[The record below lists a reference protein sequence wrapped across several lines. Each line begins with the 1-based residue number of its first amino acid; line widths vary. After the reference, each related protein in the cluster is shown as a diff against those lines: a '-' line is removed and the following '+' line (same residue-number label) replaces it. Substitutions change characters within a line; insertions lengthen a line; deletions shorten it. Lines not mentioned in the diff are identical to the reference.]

1 MWVNYEMAC
10 VNNQYFEFQEMQL
23 NWSIYRPKMVLINWI
38 IDRAD
43 LALSVYFK
51 ISELTFYMPRNVGL
65 STAIAIVS
73 FS

>member
-1 MWVNYEMAC
+1 MAC
-10 VNNQYFEFQEMQL
+10 GNNQYFEFQEMQL
-23 NWSIYRPKMVLINWI
+23 NWSIYRAKMVLNNWL

-43 LALSVYFK
+43 LALSVYFL
-51 ISELTFYMPRNVGL
+51 ICELRNVCL

>member
-1 MWVNYEMAC
+1 MVC
-10 VNNQYFEFQEMQL
+10 VNNQYFEFQEKQL
-23 NWSIYRPKMVLINWI
+23 KLSIYRTKMVLINWL

-43 LALSVYFK
+43 LALPVYFK

-65 STAIAIVS
+65 STAIATVS